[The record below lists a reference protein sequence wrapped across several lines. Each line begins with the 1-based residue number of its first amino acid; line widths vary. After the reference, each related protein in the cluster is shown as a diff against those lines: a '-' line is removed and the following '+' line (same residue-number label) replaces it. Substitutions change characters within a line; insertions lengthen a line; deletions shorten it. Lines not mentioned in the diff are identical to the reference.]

1 MSSIASTRKAALA
14 GLVCALMVLTWQFLT
29 VRYNYRGD
37 WSELFCTGALA
48 KIPPVVASEH
58 PYLFP
63 GVEGWDGQWYH
74 AIAHDPLLRR
84 GTAQYLGNPRLRY
97 RRILIPAMAY
107 LLAAGNDA
115 YIDAAYRAVILLF
128 FSLGAWW
135 LARLAQAAGRPAVL
149 GVVFFFLPASVA
161 AIDRQAIDV
170 GLLCFCCGFALYTR
184 YVKNPRALY
193 AVLLAA
199 GMVRETGLLL
209 AAAYG
214 IWLLLRREI
223 RNCAVF
229 ATAAGPAIAWYIFV
243 NSRTLPDPGAGAI
256 AVPFA
261 GVVDRLVHPID
272 YPSGPIAVLMRSL
285 DFLAAAGVL
294 LAMVLAFRF
303 IWRRRPDPIDLA
315 ILLFALLGIFVWRRG
330 DWLEALDYGRILS
343 PLLFFEALAGLDGPL
358 LPALAPLCMVLPRF
372 GLQMAS
378 QARGVLRGLLG
389 GA

>member
-1 MSSIASTRKAALA
+1 MSSTVATRQAALV
-14 GLVCALMVLTWQFLT
+14 GLFCALMVLTWQFLT
-29 VRYNYRGD
+29 VRYNYHSD
-37 WSELFCTGALA
+37 WSALFCTGALA
-48 KIPPVVASEH
+48 KIPPVVAAEH

-63 GVEGWDGQWYH
+63 GVDGWDGQWYH

-84 GTAQYLGNPRLRY
+84 GTAPYLGNLRLRY

-115 YIDAAYRAVILLF
+115 FIDTAYRAVILLF
-128 FSLGAWW
+128 FALGAWW
-135 LARLAQAAGRPAVL
+135 LARLAQAAGKPAIL

-184 YVKNPRALY
+184 YVTNPRPLY
-193 AVLLAA
+193 VVLLFA

-209 AAAYG
+209 VAAYC

-229 ATAAGPAIAWYIFV
+229 ATAAIPTIAWYVFV
-243 NSRTLPDPGAGAI
+243 NSRTLPDWNAGAVI
-256 AVPFA
+256 PFA
-261 GVVDRLVHPID
+261 GVVSRLLHPIA
-272 YPSGPIAVLMRSL
+272 YPGGLSAGLIRSL

-294 LAMVLAFRF
+294 LAMLLAFRL
-303 IWRRRPDPIDLA
+303 IGRRRPDPVDLA
-315 ILLFALLGIFVWRRG
+315 ILLFALLGIFVWRPG

-343 PLLFFEALAGLDGPL
+343 PLLFFEALAGLDGPRW
-358 LPALAPLCMVLPRF
+358 PALAPLCMVLPRF
-372 GLQMAS
+372 GLQMGS
-378 QARGVLRGLLG
+378 QALGILRGLIAG
-389 GA
+389 